1 MRNILYMGLCLALL
15 WGCGKDD
22 PPAAPGPVSP
32 VFPGNNSLCVTGVS
46 VSETTS
52 EVTFRWQASS
62 NADRYEV
69 VVTHL
74 GTSNTQRQ
82 VTSGLSLAVVLQKGT
97 PYSWQGT
104 AINQESGK
112 ETPGPVWQFFN
123 AGASQFYP
131 PFPAR
136 VLEPASGASVL
147 PDSEGQVLLRWEL
160 ADVDND
166 LRESE
171 VYLGEDPSALTLI
184 TTLNHPA
191 SQFRV
196 PVTPGGVYYWQVLS
210 RDARGN
216 TSLSGLYSFRAL

>member
-1 MRNILYMGLCLALL
+1 MRNIVYIGLCAALL

-22 PPAAPGPVSP
+22 PPASPGPVNL
-32 VFPGNNSLCVTGVS
+32 VFPENNSLCVTGVS
-46 VSETTS
+46 LGETTS
-52 EVTFRWQASS
+52 EVTFRWLAAS
-62 NADRYEV
+62 NTDRYEI

-82 VTSGLSLAVVLQKGT
+82 VTSGLSLPVVLQKGT
-97 PYSWQGT
+97 PYSWQVT
-104 AINQESGK
+104 AINLDSGK

-147 PDSEGQVLLRWEL
+147 PDSGGQVLLRWAS

-171 VYLGEDPSALTLI
+171 VYLGEDPSALSLI
-184 TTLNHPA
+184 TTLGFPV

-196 PVTPGGVYYWQVLS
+196 PVSPGVVYYWQVLS
-210 RDARGN
+210 RDAQGN
-216 TSLSGLYSFRAL
+216 TSLSGLYSFRVL